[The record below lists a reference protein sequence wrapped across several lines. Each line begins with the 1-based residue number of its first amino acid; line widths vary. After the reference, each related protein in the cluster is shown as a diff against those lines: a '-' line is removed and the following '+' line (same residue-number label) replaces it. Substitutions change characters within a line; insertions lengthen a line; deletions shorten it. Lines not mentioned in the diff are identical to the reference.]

1 MCFDIVINFALN
13 THQMPTFST
22 PEKSHRGK
30 PDSGQAGVFQRLL
43 SYEIK
48 LGGNGNINKKKQEFY
63 GELGTLLE
71 AGVEVKSALELIEA
85 GLKKGKFHDITCRIR
100 ENLINGKSLAGAFE
114 TERIF
119 SNYET
124 VSLRIGE
131 ESGRLDRVVAELGS
145 YFQKKIEQKKKIAG
159 AFTYPAIVVLVA
171 LAAVFFMMRYVVPMF
186 EDVFKR
192 FNNELPAITQ
202 KVIGISHWIGSNFMF
217 IVLFIAAV
225 VIFVIRF
232 REKPWFRTTWHSL
245 LRRVP
250 FFGEMA
256 RKMYMA
262 RFCSS
267 MELLISSQ
275 APLVQS
281 LELVRQMIQY
291 YPLELALSQISKDV
305 VSGVPLHECMT
316 RFPIFDR
323 KMLSMVRVGEEVNQ
337 LAPMFAKLRQMY
349 DSDTEHNTA
358 MMGTIMEPLII
369 IFVGLI
375 VGVVLISMYLP
386 MFKMNGSIGPGM

>member
-1 MCFDIVINFALN
+1 
-13 THQMPTFST
+13 MPTIKT
-22 PEKSHRGK
+22 PGRTDQGKS
-30 PDSGQAGVFQRLL
+30 DSGQPGYFQKLL
-43 SYEIK
+43 SYEIR

-63 GELGTLLE
+63 SELGTLLE

-85 GLKKGKFHDITCRIR
+85 GLKKGKFREMTGRIH
-100 ENLINGKSLAGAFE
+100 ENLINGKSLAEAFE
-114 TERIF
+114 MEKVF
-119 SNYET
+119 SQYET

-131 ESGRLDRVVAELGS
+131 ESGKLDRVIAELGC
-145 YFQKKIEQKKKIAG
+145 YFEKKIEQKKKLSG
-159 AFTYPAIVVLVA
+159 AFTYPVIVVLVA
-171 LAAVFFMMRYVVPMF
+171 LVAVFFMMRFVVPMF

-192 FNNELPAITQ
+192 FNNELPEITQ
-202 KVIGISHWIGSNFMF
+202 KVIGISHWIGVNFIF
-217 IVLFIAAV
+217 IVLFIAAIV
-225 VIFVIRF
+225 VFVIRF
-232 REKPWFRTTWHSL
+232 REKYWFRTTWHAL

-250 FFGEMA
+250 FFGEMS

-275 APLVQS
+275 APLVTS
-281 LELVRQMIQY
+281 LELVKQMIQY
-291 YPLELALSQISKDV
+291 YPLELALGQISKDV
-305 VSGVPLHECMT
+305 VSGIPLHDSMA
-316 RFPIFDR
+316 RFAVFDR

-349 DSDTEHNTA
+349 EADTEHNTA
-358 MMGTIMEPLII
+358 MMGTIMEPVII

-386 MFKMNGSIGPGM
+386 MFKMNGSFGPGM